1 MEKLCAEQ
9 NLLHYDESIVR
20 VPFLIKGRLTV
31 PPEISREQIEDAFS
45 RTDKN
50 TNYIKLPQVQIVREP
65 VIDRQSMKYTGK
77 YIYQVMPLISSME
90 LIETEKDRLA
100 GGLYTLSTEDIFEY
114 LKSIQSVLL
123 ANSVLVSRVRE
134 ICRLTAE
141 FPDALLDSWFDS
153 FPSAFNRDAA
163 RQMIDN
169 ELAFWGKPGS
179 DFLNGWVELPAV
191 ISPGLLNPYAGG
203 PVGQAISPNVE
214 GKKTFVRAMPTCQ
227 LHITAGN
234 APEVPIISALRTVLT
249 KSAAAIKLPY
259 GAILTGALFSL
270 AAYAAAPEHPI
281 TKSLS
286 MVYWQGG
293 DKAIEDIL
301 FQPNAFDR
309 IVVWGSPETVAS
321 VQSRALFTRTICLNP
336 RYSVSLIGQEAF
348 SGNLEEIAL
357 QASLDVMGHNQKA
370 CTASLVN
377 FIEGSEEQANEY
389 AGILCGIL
397 NKWDR
402 KMPNFVSPSAVGQ
415 IKRLRRGR
423 YASARWYVNNRED
436 DFSSG
441 VVVIPDE
448 FDILN
453 HPMCR
458 LVIVKPV
465 ANLEDAL
472 EHLNQFVSTAGV
484 YPEKRR
490 LELRDRI
497 LARGVSNVLPLEQ
510 SERFYTGMPH
520 DGMLVLSQ
528 LVDWKNS

>member
-1 MEKLCAEQ
+1 
-9 NLLHYDESIVR
+9 
-20 VPFLIKGRLTV
+20 
-31 PPEISREQIEDAFS
+31 
-45 RTDKN
+45 
-50 TNYIKLPQVQIVREP
+50 
-65 VIDRQSMKYTGK
+65 
-77 YIYQVMPLISSME
+77 
-90 LIETEKDRLA
+90 
-100 GGLYTLSTEDIFEY
+100 
-114 LKSIQSVLL
+114 
-123 ANSVLVSRVRE
+123 
-134 ICRLTAE
+134 
-141 FPDALLDSWFDS
+141 
-153 FPSAFNRDAA
+153 
-163 RQMIDN
+163 
-169 ELAFWGKPGS
+169 
-179 DFLNGWVELPAV
+179 
-191 ISPGLLNPYAGG
+191 
-203 PVGQAISPNVE
+203 
-214 GKKTFVRAMPTCQ
+214 
-227 LHITAGN
+227 
-234 APEVPIISALRTVLT
+234 
-249 KSAAAIKLPY
+249 
-259 GAILTGALFSL
+259 
-270 AAYAAAPEHPI
+270 
-281 TKSLS
+281 

-465 ANLEDAL
+465 AKPGRCVRTPEPVCFNRRGLPGKA
-472 EHLNQFVSTAGV
+472 QAGI
-484 YPEKRR
+484 ERQDTGQGCFQCFTIGAKRTFLYRHASRRHAGFKSAGR
-490 LELRDRI
+490 LEKQLISLSDY
-497 LARGVSNVLPLEQ
+497 LTN
-510 SERFYTGMPH
+510 
-520 DGMLVLSQ
+520 MLY
-528 LVDWKNS
+528 